1 MLTTE
6 ADYVLSKRTTMCL
19 LMTTLCEFT
28 LLSSMKTKRLY
39 KHIDYIIVICVH
51 KIQPMVQKCLN
62 QSNLTCSFK
71 MIRSALISP
80 WTKTWTWNILFKLKY
95 SPPPPFPSTLLCFV
109 SSMKRNETETNSHA
123 HVCMYVMSLSLIAMY
138 PHSHFQKWSK
148 H

>member
-19 LMTTLCEFT
+19 LMTTVCEFT

-51 KIQPMVQKCLN
+51 KIQPIVQKCLN

-71 MIRSALISP
+71 
-80 WTKTWTWNILFKLKY
+80 
-95 SPPPPFPSTLLCFV
+95 
-109 SSMKRNETETNSHA
+109 
-123 HVCMYVMSLSLIAMY
+123 
-138 PHSHFQKWSK
+138 
-148 H
+148 